1 MIWKSNHKYS
11 LVSRYDENNTFQS
24 RHLLQFEPS
33 ISGVYRSSKKKFCMR
48 RVLVV
53 FTVWKQENKA
63 RTKEILVK
71 ILANNSPFPPHSG
84 STLFLVIHVNEFHLI
99 ETNTHETLL
108 TYPLFRE
115 PWSLFS
121 WIQNLLLPPPT
132 PSFSP

>member
-1 MIWKSNHKYS
+1 MMKTIHFRAGIYYNSS
-11 LVSRYDENNTFQS
+11 LVYLE
-24 RHLLQFEPS
+24 S
-33 ISGVYRSSKKKFCMR
+33 IAVQKKKFCMR

-121 WIQNLLLPPPT
+121 WIQNLPPPPNT
-132 PSFSP
+132 LSLLTLFSPPTLILS